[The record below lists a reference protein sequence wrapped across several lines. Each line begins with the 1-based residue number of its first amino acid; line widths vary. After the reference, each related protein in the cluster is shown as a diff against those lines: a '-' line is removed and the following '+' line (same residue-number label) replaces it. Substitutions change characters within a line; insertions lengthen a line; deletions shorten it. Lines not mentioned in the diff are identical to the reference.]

1 MDVVNDAKSPEEDDE
16 DLLRLTDDDD
26 NGTTADIDTDN
37 LDILKEIDSYCES
50 SDGHDEGDETVL
62 LAAVEKEEG
71 KSDDETALLTEDSGK
86 EKEKCIDTNT
96 SINFKPPASST
107 PHRPSTSNF
116 VSSLTPLAP
125 IVEEEEE
132 DYSIL
137 YEGLEGEEEDQEYQ
151 TLHLDQLNENLD
163 FSLLYSDEEGEDES
177 NDATI
182 KEENNVEHSDL
193 LESDGKKSELTAKK
207 AVKKN
212 EPIKNEIASSKKKP
226 GGQNKEDS
234 NIFLRK
240 SIWKVREEYYK
251 KAVKLWKMTS
261 KTIPNVGDR
270 KLRMPLIYKDK
281 NGKIIGGESPE
292 EWADKH
298 HPKWEEYHR
307 MSLEQYGAFIHHK
320 WNWNT
325 SIDLTRNLTK
335 FGQRSVPS
343 QQQKRNQRLGGD
355 RKDKKSRDYRNLA
368 AETDYVVEAIDQ
380 NAIIDVLLNKVG
392 CDESNDRYGREEV
405 SSSSSRLAQDVIT
418 SNCKFCT
425 VICHCSPGRRLKRP
439 YEGEAF
445 DEPTVKS
452 EKLLRLENVHE
463 EIRDGLNCHV
473 ANFSTMSNA
482 DNKRVY
488 SQVGVNVIASTN
500 EAFELFNNYRKSNT
514 DVPNFTREQVRE
526 LLSVELTQ
534 DKFTHVY
541 RNPYATGNDSEEEVS
556 DDDDDDEK
564 DTNEENA
571 KEDWSQSKL
580 ENY

>member
-1 MDVVNDAKSPEEDDE
+1 
-16 DLLRLTDDDD
+16 
-26 NGTTADIDTDN
+26 
-37 LDILKEIDSYCES
+37 
-50 SDGHDEGDETVL
+50 
-62 LAAVEKEEG
+62 
-71 KSDDETALLTEDSGK
+71 
-86 EKEKCIDTNT
+86 
-96 SINFKPPASST
+96 
-107 PHRPSTSNF
+107 
-116 VSSLTPLAP
+116 
-125 IVEEEEE
+125 
-132 DYSIL
+132 
-137 YEGLEGEEEDQEYQ
+137 
-151 TLHLDQLNENLD
+151 
-163 FSLLYSDEEGEDES
+163 
-177 NDATI
+177 
-182 KEENNVEHSDL
+182 
-193 LESDGKKSELTAKK
+193 
-207 AVKKN
+207 
-212 EPIKNEIASSKKKP
+212 
-226 GGQNKEDS
+226 
-234 NIFLRK
+234 
-240 SIWKVREEYYK
+240 
-251 KAVKLWKMTS
+251 
-261 KTIPNVGDR
+261 
-270 KLRMPLIYKDK
+270 
-281 NGKIIGGESPE
+281 
-292 EWADKH
+292 
-298 HPKWEEYHR
+298 

-355 RKDKKSRDYRNLA
+355 RKDKKILSRDYRNLA

-392 CDESNDRYGREEV
+392 CDESNDRYGREEGGGGGG
-405 SSSSSRLAQDVIT
+405 SSSSRLAQDVIT

-541 RNPYATGNDSEEEVS
+541 RNPYATGNESEEES
-556 DDDDDDEK
+556 DDDDSDADNK
-564 DTNEENA
+564 EEA
-571 KEDWSQSKL
+571 EEDWSQSKL